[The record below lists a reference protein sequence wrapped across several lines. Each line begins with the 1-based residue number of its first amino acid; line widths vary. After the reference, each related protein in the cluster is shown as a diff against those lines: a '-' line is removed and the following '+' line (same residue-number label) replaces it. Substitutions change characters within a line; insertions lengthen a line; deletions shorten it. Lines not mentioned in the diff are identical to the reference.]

1 MPFWICMTGELSA
14 DCLFFILRLCYD
26 ERSLSGYML
35 PDSRKGVASGGDTMA
50 KVIMTCGKICC
61 GKTTY
66 AKKLKNE
73 LNAVIL
79 SIDDIT
85 LTMFPEGA
93 GEMHDTYAL
102 RAEQYLLSLSLQVL
116 QAGTD
121 VILDWGL
128 WTRAQRERIRAFY
141 RDHGNIPNE
150 IHYLRIREQEWQR
163 RIRKRNEGQGRDP
176 SAYYVDEGLLEKV
189 ESLFEEPAADET
201 DLIVEENNP

>member
-1 MPFWICMTGELSA
+1 
-14 DCLFFILRLCYD
+14 
-26 ERSLSGYML
+26 
-35 PDSRKGVASGGDTMA
+35 MA

-66 AKKLKNE
+66 ANKLKE
-73 LNAVIL
+73 EMNAVIL
-79 SIDDIT
+79 SIDEIT
-85 LTMFPEGA
+85 LALFPDGA
-93 GEMHDTYAL
+93 GEMHDTYVL
-102 RAEQYLLSLSLQVL
+102 RAEQYLLKLSLQIL

-128 WTRAQRERIRAFY
+128 WTRQQRDRIRAFY
-141 RDHGNIPNE
+141 RANGEIENE